1 MISRSIEQQIAGKFF
16 SGKAIIITGP
26 RQSGKTT
33 LVMKL
38 LESYRDECLIINGD
52 DPVSERMF
60 NRPNTEQ
67 LRQIIGKHRIVFIDE
82 AQRIPFIGLTS
93 KLITDTFK
101 EVQLILSG
109 SSSFELMNQT
119 QEPLTGRKWT
129 FSLWPINWQEWQDY
143 SGYLKAEQD
152 LENRLIFGFYP
163 EVLMNPADQR
173 SVLQELTESYLY
185 KDILIYGNIKKPEMI
200 QRLVQALAWQVGS
213 EVSYTELAQITGLD
227 PKTTSAYIDV
237 LEKAYILFRLP
248 SFSRNLRN
256 EIKTNRKIYFYDNGI
271 RNAVIGQFQALN
283 NRTDIGALWENFL
296 ISERRKLLIY
306 QKQVTSQYFWR
317 TKQQQEVDYVE
328 TKDGKVF
335 GFEFKWNA
343 NRSVSFPK
351 TFTES
356 YNSINKGITRENFRE
371 FVVPENDLIS
381 GKLV

>member
-1 MISRSIEQQIAGKFF
+1 MISRSIEKQIAGKFF

-296 ISERRKLLIY
+296 ISERRKLLFY
-306 QKQVTSQYFWR
+306 QKQIASQYFWR

-356 YNSINKGITRENFRE
+356 YNSTNKGIARENFRE
-371 FVVPENDLIS
+371 FVMMENI
-381 GKLV
+381 

>member
-1 MISRSIEQQIAGKFF
+1 MISRSIEKQIAGKFF
-16 SGKAIIITGP
+16 SGKSIIITGP

-248 SFSRNLRN
+248 SFSGNLRN

-296 ISERRKLLIY
+296 ISERRKLLFY
-306 QKQVTSQYFWR
+306 QKQVASQYFWR

-356 YNSINKGITRENFRE
+356 YNSINMGITRENFRE
-371 FVVPENDLIS
+371 FVVMEN
-381 GKLV
+381 V

>member
-1 MISRSIEQQIAGKFF
+1 MINRIIATEISNRFF
-16 SGKAIIITGP
+16 SKKAIIVTGP
-26 RQSGKTT
+26 RQAGKTT
-33 LVMKL
+33 LVLKL
-38 LESYRDECLIINGD
+38 IEPYKDQALILNGD
-52 DPVSERMF
+52 DPVTEQLF
-60 NRPNTEQ
+60 GRPNTEQ
-67 LRQIIGKHRIVFIDE
+67 LRQIIGKNKILFIDE
-82 AQRIPFIGLTS
+82 AQRIPNIGLTS
-93 KLITDTFK
+93 KLIVDNFK

-129 FSLWPINWQEWQDY
+129 FSLWPVNWQEWQDY

-152 LENRLIFGFYP
+152 LENRLVFGFYP
-163 EVLMNPADQR
+163 EVLMNLTDQQII
-173 SVLQELTESYLY
+173 LQELTDSYLY
-185 KDILIYGNIKKPEMI
+185 KDILIYGNIQKPDII
-200 QRLVQALAWQVGS
+200 QKLVQALAWQIGS
-213 EVSYTELAQITGLD
+213 EVSYAELSQMVGLD
-227 PKTTSAYIDV
+227 AKTVSNYIDV

-248 SFSRNLRN
+248 AFSRNLRN

-271 RNAVIGQFQALN
+271 RNAVIGQFQPLN

-296 ISERRKLLIY
+296 ISERRKQLFY
-306 QKQVTSQYFWR
+306 QKQVASQYFWR

-356 YNSINKGITRENFRE
+356 YNSINMGITRENFRE
-371 FVVPENDLIS
+371 FVVMEN
-381 GKLV
+381 V

>member
-1 MISRSIEQQIAGKFF
+1 MISRSIEKQIAGKFF

-143 SGYLKAEQD
+143 SGYLRAEQD

-296 ISERRKLLIY
+296 ISERRKLLFY
-306 QKQVTSQYFWR
+306 QKQIASQYFWR

-356 YNSINKGITRENFRE
+356 YNSTNKGIARENFRE
-371 FVVPENDLIS
+371 FVMMENI
-381 GKLV
+381 

>member
-1 MISRSIEQQIAGKFF
+1 MISRSIEKQIAGKFF

-200 QRLVQALAWQVGS
+200 QRLVQALAWQVGN

-271 RNAVIGQFQALN
+271 RNAVIGQFQAHN

-296 ISERRKLLIY
+296 ISERRKLLFY
-306 QKQVTSQYFWR
+306 QKQVASQHFWR

-335 GFEFKWNA
+335 GFEFKWNPA
-343 NRSVSFPK
+343 RTISFPK

-356 YNSINKGITRENFRE
+356 YNSINKGITRESFRE
-371 FVVPENDLIS
+371 FVVMEN
-381 GKLV
+381 V

>member
-1 MISRSIEQQIAGKFF
+1 MISRSIEKQIAGNFF

-129 FSLWPINWQEWQDY
+129 FSLWPINWSEWQNY
-143 SGYLKAEQD
+143 TGYLKAEQD
-152 LENRLIFGFYP
+152 LENRLVFGFYP

-200 QRLVQALAWQVGS
+200 QRLVQALAWQAGN

-227 PKTTSAYIDV
+227 PKTTSTYIDV

-271 RNAVIGQFQALN
+271 RNAVIGQFQTLN

-296 ISERRKLLIY
+296 ISERRKLLFY
-306 QKQVTSQYFWR
+306 QKQVASQYFWR

-328 TKDGKVF
+328 IKDGKVL
-335 GFEFKWNA
+335 GFEFKWNPG
-343 NRSVSFPK
+343 RKITFPK
-351 TFTES
+351 TFIEGYKS
-356 YNSINKGITRENFRE
+356 VNKGITRENFRE
-371 FVVPENDLIS
+371 FVMMENE
-381 GKLV
+381 